1 MNHRLIPL
9 RSRLRSRLA
18 AALAAGLLAACGGGG
33 SSGPRLPD
41 NVSTSGDFILY
52 VQRVID
58 RFTSETAEPLNV
70 EHLDTPTSDTDEARD
85 V

>member
-1 MNHRLIPL
+1 MNHRLI
-9 RSRLRSRLA
+9 RLRPRIA
-18 AALAAGLLAACGGGG
+18 TALAAGLLAACGGGG

-41 NVSTSGDFILY
+41 NVSTSGEFLLY
-52 VQRVID
+52 VQRVIA

-70 EHLDTPTSDTDEARD
+70 ESLDTPTSDTDEARE